1 MKTNGTGLRIAFALF
16 VLGAGLLGMPDI
28 AKAQKSASPLRLG
41 WLEVCSAGPQRPH
54 FDIFRARLAELGYA
68 EGRNLVIEQRFAD
81 CHYDRMPKL
90 AAELEKIPVDVLFT
104 IGTRATR
111 IVAATVKTIPVVT
124 YSCDPF
130 AHVEKLARPGGNLTG
145 VTCMTT
151 ELMPKRLEILK
162 ELVPTISRV
171 TLLQDPEAA
180 TNAFE
185 LTRAVANRLGVRL
198 QAAQVTALEDLEAEL
213 EAIAKDRPDGL
224 LVYPDMVLSAQPRP
238 RQLGDFAVKAKI
250 PTMHAFRFY
259 ADAGGLISYGAT
271 TIEVYRSA
279 AEQVAKVMSGAR
291 PGELPLRQATRF
303 EMVINNKTART
314 LGIAVPPA
322 LLARADAVIE

>member
-1 MKTNGTGLRIAFALF
+1 MRANKTSVRIAFALL
-16 VLGAGLLGMPDI
+16 VLGVGLLGMPSL
-28 AKAQKSASPLRLG
+28 AMAQNASPTLRLG
-41 WLEVCSAGPQRPH
+41 WLEVCGPGPQRGH
-54 FDIFRARLAELGYA
+54 FDLVRKRLSEQGYV
-68 EGRNLVIEQRFAD
+68 EGKNLVIEQRFAD
-81 CHYDRMPKL
+81 CRYERMPVL
-90 AAELEKIPVDVLFT
+90 ARELVQIPVDVLFT

-111 IVAATVKTIPVVT
+111 IVAATVKSIPVVT

-130 AHVEKLARPGGNLTG
+130 AHVERLARPGGNLTG

-162 ELVPTISRV
+162 ELVPRISRV

-185 LTRAVANRLGVRL
+185 LTLEVARRLGVQLR
-198 QAAQVTALEDLEAEL
+198 AAQVTAAEDFLPEL
-213 EAIAKDRPDGL
+213 AAIEKDRPDGL
-224 LVYPDMVLSAQPRP
+224 LVYPDMVLSSHPRP
-238 RQLGDFAVKAKI
+238 KQLGDFALKARI

-259 ADAGGLISYGAT
+259 ADAGGLVSYGAT
-271 TIEVYRSA
+271 PVEVYTSA
-279 AEQVAKVMSGAR
+279 AEQIAKILSGVR

-303 EMVINNKTART
+303 ELVINNKTAKT
-314 LGIAVPPA
+314 LGIAVPPT